1 MHNYMRM
8 YWAKKILEWSRTP
21 EQGYA
26 TALRLNNRYFLD
38 GRDPSSYANV
48 AWTFGL
54 HDRPWPER
62 PVFGKVRSMTFGGLA
77 RKFDM
82 AGYQYVV
89 ERLVAAEAE
98 GEPGA

>member
-1 MHNYMRM
+1 M
-8 YWAKKILEWSRTP
+8 
-21 EQGYA
+21 
-26 TALRLNNRYFLD
+26 
-38 GRDPSSYANV
+38 
-48 AWTFGL
+48 
-54 HDRPWPER
+54 
-62 PVFGKVRSMTFGGLA
+62 FGKVRSMTFGGLA

>member
-38 GRDPSSYANV
+38 GRDPSSYANI

-62 PVFGKVRSMTFGGLA
+62 PVFGKVRSMTAGGLA

-98 GEPGA
+98 GDPGA